1 MESLQA
7 LALAVGGGWATGL
20 NLYLTAA
27 ALGIAHRLHW
37 IILPGQLD
45 ILSNPIV
52 IFFAVLLYLIEF
64 VIDKIPFL
72 DSAWDSVHT
81 IIRPAGGAALASMA
95 FSGSPESLQYTVAAI
110 AGAASLNAHLGKAGT
125 RVVINTSPEPF
136 SNSAASVAED
146 GIVLGMLW
154 LVFNHPMI
162 ALATVIAFAALIIW
176 LIPKIFRFIKKFFQM
191 LAGKKKADKRSVAS
205 ATSGGF
211 KE

>member
-7 LALAVGGGWATGL
+7 MALAIGGGWATGL

-37 IILPGQLD
+37 VVLPGQMD
-45 ILSNPIV
+45 ILGNPIV
-52 IFFAVLLYLIEF
+52 IFFAVLLYLVEF

-81 IIRPAGGAALASMA
+81 LIRPAGGAALASMA

-162 ALATVIAFAALIIW
+162 ALAAVFVFAALIIW

-191 LAGKKKADKRSVAS
+191 LAGKKKEVSSKSKDQKAE
-205 ATSGGF
+205 T
-211 KE
+211 

>member
-7 LALAVGGGWATGL
+7 MALAIGGGWATGL

-27 ALGIAHRLHW
+27 VLGIAHRLHW
-37 IILPGQLD
+37 VVLPGQLD
-45 ILSNPIV
+45 ILANPVV
-52 IFFAVLLYLIEF
+52 IFFAVLLYVIEF

-81 IIRPAGGAALASMA
+81 LIRPAGGAALDSMA

-136 SNSAASVAED
+136 SNSAASVTED

-154 LVFNHPMI
+154 LIFNHPAI
-162 ALATVIAFAALIIW
+162 ALVLVIVLAAFGIW
-176 LIPKIFRFIKKFFQM
+176 LIPKIFRFIKKFFQL
-191 LAGKKKADKRSVAS
+191 LAGKNKKNSAVVAS
-205 ATSGGF
+205 KGEVA
-211 KE
+211 

>member
-20 NLYLTAA
+20 NLYLTTA
-27 ALGIAHRLHW
+27 ALGIAHRLNW
-37 IILPGQLD
+37 IVLPEQMEILG
-45 ILSNPIV
+45 NPIV

-81 IIRPAGGAALASMA
+81 VIRPAGGAALASMA

-154 LVFNHPMI
+154 LVFNHPLI
-162 ALATVIAFAALIIW
+162 AIGLVILLAAFVIW
-176 LIPKIFRFIKKFFQM
+176 LIPKIFRFIKKFFQI
-191 LAGKKKADKRSVAS
+191 LAGKKSNSSEVIKQSSKP
-205 ATSGGF
+205 
-211 KE
+211 

>member
-7 LALAVGGGWATGL
+7 MALAIGGGWATGL

-27 ALGIAHRLHW
+27 VLGIAHRLHW
-37 IILPGQLD
+37 VILPGQLD
-45 ILSNPIV
+45 ILANPVV

-81 IIRPAGGAALASMA
+81 LIRPAGGAALASMA

-136 SNSAASVAED
+136 SNSAASVTED

-154 LVFNHPMI
+154 LIFNHPAI
-162 ALATVIAFAALIIW
+162 ALVLVIVLAAFVIW
-176 LIPKIFRFIKKFFQM
+176 LIPKIFRFIKKFFQ
-191 LAGKKKADKRSVAS
+191 LLTGKNKKNSAVVAS
-205 ATSGGF
+205 KGEVA
-211 KE
+211 

>member
-7 LALAVGGGWATGL
+7 MALAIGGGWATGL

-27 ALGIAHRLHW
+27 VLGIAHRLHW
-37 IILPGQLD
+37 VVLPGQLD
-45 ILSNPIV
+45 ILANPVV
-52 IFFAVLLYLIEF
+52 IFFAVLLYVIEF

-81 IIRPAGGAALASMA
+81 LIRPAGGAALASMA

-136 SNSAASVAED
+136 SNSAASVTED

-154 LVFNHPMI
+154 LIFNHPAI
-162 ALATVIAFAALIIW
+162 ALVLVIVLAAFVIW
-176 LIPKIFRFIKKFFQM
+176 LIPKIFRFIKKFFQL
-191 LAGKKKADKRSVAS
+191 LAGKNKKNSAVVA
-205 ATSGGF
+205 AKG
-211 KE
+211 EVA

>member
-7 LALAVGGGWATGL
+7 MALAIGGGWATGL

-27 ALGIAHRLHW
+27 VLGIAHRLHW
-37 IILPGQLD
+37 VVLPGQLD
-45 ILSNPIV
+45 ILANPVV
-52 IFFAVLLYLIEF
+52 IFFAVLLYVIEF

-81 IIRPAGGAALASMA
+81 LIRPAGGAALASMA

-125 RVVINTSPEPF
+125 RVVINTSPQPF
-136 SNSAASVAED
+136 SNSAASVTED

-154 LVFNHPMI
+154 LIFNHPAI
-162 ALATVIAFAALIIW
+162 ALVLVIVLAAFVIW
-176 LIPKIFRFIKKFFQM
+176 LIPKIFRFIKKFFQL
-191 LAGKKKADKRSVAS
+191 LAGKNKKNSAVVAS
-205 ATSGGF
+205 KGEVA
-211 KE
+211 

>member
-7 LALAVGGGWATGL
+7 MALAIGGGWATGL

-27 ALGIAHRLHW
+27 VLGIAHRLQCV
-37 IILPGQLD
+37 ILPGQLD
-45 ILSNPIV
+45 ILANPVV
-52 IFFAVLLYLIEF
+52 IFFAVLLYVIEF

-81 IIRPAGGAALASMA
+81 LMRPAGGAALASMA

-110 AGAASLNAHLGKAGT
+110 AGAASLNAHLGKAAT

-136 SNSAASVAED
+136 SNSAASVTED

-154 LVFNHPMI
+154 LIFNHPAI
-162 ALATVIAFAALIIW
+162 ALVLVIVLAAFVIW
-176 LIPKIFRFIKKFFQM
+176 LIPKIFRFIKKFFQL
-191 LAGKKKADKRSVAS
+191 LAGKNKKNSAVVAS
-205 ATSGGF
+205 KGEVA
-211 KE
+211 